1 MNTVSEHRL
10 RNDLA
15 ETRQLGAWVEEF
27 ARQIQLSASVRQ
39 AFDLALVECVTNI
52 ISHSYENKSEH
63 WVLIR
68 FQSALGEAR
77 VEVED
82 DGRAFN
88 PLTVPGVD
96 TNAPLESRP
105 IGGLGVHLIR
115 RCMDDVQYRRDEG
128 RNILTLIKR
137 LV

>member
-1 MNTVSEHRL
+1 MNTVCEHRL
-10 RNDLA
+10 RNELA
-15 ETRQLGAWVEEF
+15 ETRRIGGWVEDF
-27 ARQIQLSASVRQ
+27 ARHLQLSASVRQ

-52 ISHSYENKSEH
+52 ISHGYEDASEH

-68 FQSALGEAR
+68 FLSAPGEAR

-88 PLTVPGVD
+88 PLSIPAVD

-115 RCMDDVQYRRDEG
+115 RCMDEVRYRRENG

-137 LV
+137 IE

>member
-1 MNTVSEHRL
+1 MNTVCEHRL
-10 RNDLA
+10 RNELS
-15 ETRQLGAWVEEF
+15 ETSRIGGWVEDF
-27 ARQIQLSASVRQ
+27 VRHLKLSASVCQ

-52 ISHSYENKSEH
+52 ISHGYEDASEH

-68 FQSALGEAR
+68 FQSAPGEAR

-88 PLTVPGVD
+88 PLTVPAVD

-115 RCMDDVQYRRDEG
+115 RCMDDVQYRRENG

-137 LV
+137 IG

>member
-1 MNTVSEHRL
+1 MNTVCEHRL

-15 ETRQLGAWVEEF
+15 ETRRLGAWVEDF
-27 ARQIQLSASVRQ
+27 AQRLQLSASVRQ

-52 ISHSYENKSEH
+52 ISHSYEDNSEH
-63 WVLIR
+63 WVRIR
-68 FQSALGEAR
+68 FQSAPGEAR

-105 IGGLGVHLIR
+105 IGGLGVYLIR
-115 RCMDDVQYRRDEG
+115 RCMDEVQYRRENE

-137 LV
+137 LA